1 MRSFACDY
9 IAGAHPE
16 IIKRL
21 TETNLE
27 VLPGYTEDKYC
38 MSATEKIK
46 KACQREDL
54 EIFYLVGGTQ
64 TNQIV
69 IDTMLENY
77 EGVVAAKTG
86 HVSIHEA
93 GAIEFSGHKVLEIG
107 VVEHIGRTGVEIA
120 HGHTAVDFAE
130 DCNFGTVG
138 ELVEVSRKG
147 EGFKECATFI
157 GDRDGFSSVGAEEEN
172 LECVE
177 TDHHIG
183 VFDKVSVDE
192 SFGNGVL

>member
-1 MRSFACDY
+1 MSDVSGGLFCAHFVVEHQRNNEGGYGRDGCNPSKPIGNFITCRTGEACSDD
-9 IAGAHPE
+9 E
-16 IIKRL
+16 VVL
-21 TETNLE
+21 LE
-27 VLPGYTEDKYC
+27 
-38 MSATEKIK
+38 
-46 KACQREDL
+46 
-54 EIFYLVGGTQ
+54 
-64 TNQIV
+64 
-69 IDTMLENY
+69 
-77 EGVVAAKTG
+77 
-86 HVSIHEA
+86 H
-93 GAIEFSGHKVLEIG
+93 EIG

-138 ELVEVSRKG
+138 ELVEVSGKG

-177 TDHHIG
+177 TDHYIG